1 MYSSKRTVDPKFWL
15 VGLVV
20 PMVLFLS
27 LFFIVRIFFTEE
39 YLIMNYLRYGMD
51 VDIPLIRNIIEYSPY
66 PALFLSVF
74 YLSFITSPIQIFYW
88 YKVYDFLSLS
98 NLRVSYLKYWLIM
111 LPLIALCLSVWF
123 MDVDDMSDRRDD
135 FFEYI
140 FMNIFFFYFFI
151 ILPIHFYILT
161 VSKFILGVSYNLK
174 EHRKGVKWH
183 GW

>member
-1 MYSSKRTVDPKFWL
+1 
-15 VGLVV
+15 
-20 PMVLFLS
+20 
-27 LFFIVRIFFTEE
+27 
-39 YLIMNYLRYGMD
+39 
-51 VDIPLIRNIIEYSPY
+51 
-66 PALFLSVF
+66 
-74 YLSFITSPIQIFYW
+74 
-88 YKVYDFLSLS
+88 
-98 NLRVSYLKYWLIM
+98 M

-151 ILPIHFYILT
+151 ILPIHFYILA